1 MGVGRRDGQK
11 KRDQKEGE
19 GWRGEEKE
27 QKNSNQNSEEQNNK
41 TVWQQMSVWGGKTM
55 EGVTE

>member
-11 KRDQKEGE
+11 KRDKKEGE
-19 GWRGEEKE
+19 GWREEEKE

-41 TVWQQMSVWGGKTM
+41 AVWQQMSAWGEKTT